1 MAGKE
6 DQVAAPQVARIDVG
20 FGAERRKLKIAVA
33 RQLDAGGAPCA
44 LDRPRTVDALCGAS
58 APHIS
63 GADQRLGTRGQ
74 IGRASC
80 RERVCQYVYISVG
93 AVSLKKKT
101 PNYKPNKKTQNT

>member
-1 MAGKE
+1 MAGNE

-44 LDRPRTVDALCGAS
+44 LDKPRTVDALCGAS

-63 GADQRLGTRGQ
+63 GADQRLGHRGRVGFDGVDLDERGQ
-74 IGRASC
+74 GQ
-80 RERVCQYVYISVG
+80 E
-93 AVSLKKKT
+93 AVRSEEHPSELQAPMRT
-101 PNYKPNKKTQNT
+101 SY